1 MAPGG
6 SRLPNGFT
14 AYLKVSVNMDIA
26 QMFPPEKVE
35 QMGVSIMRHWSYLP
49 ANAVK
54 DQYRLGVAMALAE
67 HKSWIDR
74 LGPKFVMIDTLT
86 HSERRRTIRLGLKI
100 MKIE

>member
-54 DQYRLGVAMALAE
+54 DQYRLGSLWRWLNTRAG
-67 HKSWIDR
+67 STGSDR
-74 LGPKFVMIDTLT
+74 
-86 HSERRRTIRLGLKI
+86 SS
-100 MKIE
+100 